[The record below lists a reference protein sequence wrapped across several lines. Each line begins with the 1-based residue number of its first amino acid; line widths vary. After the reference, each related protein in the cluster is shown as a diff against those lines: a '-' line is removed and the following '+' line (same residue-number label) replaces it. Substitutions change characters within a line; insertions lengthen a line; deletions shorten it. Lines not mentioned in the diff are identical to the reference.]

1 MKLLRWTIPGGCI
14 FIWILCACGGNR
26 DSVQMPRFVAEVS
39 EYRVIREVNGYS
51 FFRPVGIAVDSPFVF
66 VADSRDCVVTVFDS
80 AFRVLG
86 TLGQPGEGPGEFGSI
101 QAISAIK
108 GSLAVLGGVRVSLFG
123 SDGSFRAAIPVAVF
137 SWGDIALTDR
147 GSFLLATYDRQ
158 MDKLVQELDREGNPI
173 ATVISNAGV
182 KATVTEEYRVKIRW
196 YPEQTYVVFAHEP
209 RIVGIGTRAFD
220 WSYDLQA
227 SYPFLRRFYEARE
240 DLRRRGVEGSLV
252 LDIQGGF
259 DRFDHY
265 LIMAG
270 PIGHLM
276 VLDLDDGT
284 LYPLSLGELADTIQR
299 ESGPGQA
306 GSATYNSVILFGD
319 RVLLASEPASCLIEI
334 ALRDIME
341 AVRRTRPIRPLPQ

>member
-1 MKLLRWTIPGGCI
+1 MKLLRWTIPGGLI
-14 FIWILCACGGNR
+14 LTWILCACGGNS

-39 EYRVIREVNGYS
+39 EYRVIREADGYS

-66 VADSRDCVVTVFDS
+66 VADSRDRVVTIFDP

-86 TLGQPGEGPGEFGSI
+86 TLGRPGEGPGEFGSI

-108 GSLAVLGGVRVSLFG
+108 DSLAVLEGVRVSLFG
-123 SDGSFRAAIPVAVF
+123 SNGGFRATIPVTVV

-147 GSFLLATYDRQ
+147 GSFLLATCDRQ
-158 MDKLVQELDREGNPI
+158 TDKLVQELDLEGNPI
-173 ATVISNAGV
+173 AIVMSNAGIE
-182 KATVTEEYRVKIRW
+182 ARVTEEYRVKVRW
-196 YPEQTYVVFAHEP
+196 YPGQTYIVFAHEP

-220 WSYDLQA
+220 WSYDLQD
-227 SYPFLRRFYEARE
+227 SYPFLRIFYRNRE

-252 LDIQGGF
+252 LDFQGGF

-265 LIMAG
+265 LIIAG

-284 LYPLSLGELADTIQR
+284 LYPLSLGELADSIQR
-299 ESGPGQA
+299 EAGPQ
-306 GSATYNSVILFGD
+306 GSATFNSVSLFGD

-334 ALRDIME
+334 GLSDIMD
-341 AVRRTRPIRPLPQ
+341 AVKRTHPVRPLPR